1 MYMQKKVRVKEPHTL
16 IKEEL
21 LTSQIEAVDK
31 GDTLEY
37 AIGQANTL
45 KLTAIALCFAE
56 AWPTPSPN
64 EIKGMP
70 TNFKQWRKTNA
81 SRIQGAMER
90 DTLPHW
96 YRDNQAL
103 IGGLNY
109 EDIATKLKE
118 GVEAIPTKCICVF

>member
-1 MYMQKKVRVKEPHTL
+1 MNYCNENEWVKKPHTL

-70 TNFKQWRKTNA
+70 TNFKQW
-81 SRIQGAMER
+81 
-90 DTLPHW
+90 
-96 YRDNQAL
+96 
-103 IGGLNY
+103 
-109 EDIATKLKE
+109 
-118 GVEAIPTKCICVF
+118 